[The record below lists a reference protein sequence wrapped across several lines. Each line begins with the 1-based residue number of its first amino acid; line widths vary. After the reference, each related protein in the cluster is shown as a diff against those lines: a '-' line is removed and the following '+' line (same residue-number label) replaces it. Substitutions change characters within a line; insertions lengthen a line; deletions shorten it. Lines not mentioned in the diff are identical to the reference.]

1 MGTEVRIGEHHIHA
15 HEDVEGKFSIWLDN
29 RQIGVYFRS
38 TNNCVLVDHNGRR
51 VLCLNVN
58 TLDMLVETLR
68 EIR

>member
-1 MGTEVRIGEHHIHA
+1 MGNTVQVGRHHVHA
-15 HEDVEGKFSIWLDN
+15 HEDADGKFSIWVDF

-38 TNNCVLVDHNGRR
+38 TDNCFLVDPNGCR

-58 TLDMLVETLR
+58 TLEALVETLR

>member
-1 MGTEVRIGEHHIHA
+1 MGTAVQLGRHHIHS
-15 HEDVEGKFSIWLDN
+15 HEDAEGKFSIWLDN

-38 TNNCVLVDHNGRR
+38 TDNCVLVDHNGCR

-58 TLDMLVETLR
+58 TLESLVETLR